1 MENHPN
7 SHIVY
12 IRRRSLF
19 DTANRPEL
27 EEYFADSSIGVGSY
41 FAKGTSREASGLS
54 IPEENILMPLV
65 LGIPSDDR
73 DFRGKVNEYFSN
85 INSKIPADSNP
96 KKPTDGLALEIG
108 LHRDNNAPISAKD
121 ENLPIN
127 VEQFIRY
134 RQIAGHPWVGV
145 SGEDDGNQLKRFL
158 IFDPK
163 KQLKATKAVNEE
175 ADIALTRYI
184 QIKQDKSK
192 VRMYLRLT
200 GHDLSKITPGEE
212 VAALRTKAQS
222 DPVNF
227 NKAWSD
233 PYKEHKY
240 QIEEMVAFG
249 LLKQVGTRI
258 LYGQTEIG
266 RNLEEAVLWLKDPH
280 HSDSYRSLKAM
291 LDDAWVKNSVSFDT
305 IEDATQS
312 APMDDSQIEEHL
324 KRQGKLTSQ
333 AIDLAKGPAQA
344 NKGVAKGKAK
354 ADTAVMEPEPE
365 RGLDIRSE
373 PEADVIPEAGTLG
386 DLDEELEGDPII
398 PQAEEDTTPPDDG
411 RAQEPTPD
419 TIR

>member
-41 FAKGTSREASGLS
+41 FTKGTAREASGLS
-54 IPEENILMPLV
+54 IPEENILLPFV
-65 LGIPSDDR
+65 LGIPADDR
-73 DFRGKVNEYFSN
+73 DFRLKVNEYYSN

-108 LHRDNNAPISAKD
+108 LHRDNSAPVSAKD

-127 VEQFIRY
+127 IEQFLRY
-134 RQIAGHPWVGV
+134 RQISGHPWVGI

-158 IFDPK
+158 IVDPK
-163 KQLKATKAVNEE
+163 KQRQATKAVNEE

-184 QIKQDKSK
+184 QIKQDRAK

-200 GHDLSKITPGEE
+200 GHDLTKILPGEE

-227 NKAWSD
+227 NKAWND

-240 QIEEMVAFG
+240 LIEEMVAFG

-266 RNLEEAVLWLKDPH
+266 RNLEESVLWLKDPH
-280 HSDSYRSLKAM
+280 HSDSFRALRAL
-291 LDDAWVKNSVSFDT
+291 LDDAWTKNSVSFDT

-312 APMDDSQIEEHL
+312 AHMDDSQIEEHL
-324 KRQGKLTSQ
+324 KRQGKLTNQ
-333 AIDLAKGPAQA
+333 AIDLAKDKAA
-344 NKGVAKGKAK
+344 KGGKAK
-354 ADTAVMEPEPE
+354 STEPKADMVEQEPQ
-365 RGLDIRSE
+365 RGLDIKSD
-373 PEADVIPEAGTLG
+373 PEVDVIPEEGTLG
-386 DLDEELEGDPII
+386 DLDNELEGDDVA
-398 PQAEEDTTPPDDG
+398 PQELDTAIPDDG